1 MVEVVSQQIL
11 SAQSRGGR
19 HGRNYRWYV
28 VRAHTGFENKVQQD
42 IERRVQRE
50 SSLARKID
58 SILIPT
64 EQIVELQHGAKVNSK
79 RQLFP
84 GYVLIRMILDD
95 EIWAMLRSVPRISG
109 FVGPGGRPHP
119 ISDQEA
125 QQIFDHIREGSARPR
140 PAVVFEV
147 GEQVRVRDGPFTSFN
162 GRVEEIDEERSRL
175 KVTVLIFG
183 RDTPVELE
191 YAQVEKT

>member
-1 MVEVVSQQIL
+1 MVGQQIS
-11 SAQSRGGR
+11 SAQSRPERRGR
-19 HGRNYRWYV
+19 GYRWYV
-28 VRAHTGFENKVQQD
+28 VRAHSGFENKVQQD
-42 IERRVQRE
+42 IERRTWQE
-50 SSLARKID
+50 SSLAHKID

-64 EQIVELQHGAKVNSK
+64 EQIVELRRGAKVNSK

-95 EIWAMLRSVPRISG
+95 EVWAMLRSIPRVSG

-125 QQIFDHIREGSARPR
+125 QQIFDHIREGRDRPR

-147 GEQVRVRDGPFTSFN
+147 GEQVRVREGPFTSFN
-162 GRVEEIDEERSRL
+162 GRVEEVDEERSRL
-175 KVTVLIFG
+175 KVTILIFG
-183 RDTPVELE
+183 RDTPVELG
-191 YAQVEKT
+191 YTQVEKT